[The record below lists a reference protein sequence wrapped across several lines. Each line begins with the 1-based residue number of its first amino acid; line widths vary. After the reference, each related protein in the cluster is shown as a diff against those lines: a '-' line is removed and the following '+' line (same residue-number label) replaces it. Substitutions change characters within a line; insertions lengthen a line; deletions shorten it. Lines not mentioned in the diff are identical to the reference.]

1 MGKSKSPSIPNPPE
15 FQTDPNLA
23 WSQDQLKGQVP
34 NLLSLSGLPQPL
46 MEAIS
51 TNPDVTRLTLEGLQ
65 ANLAPSYRRGFQ
77 DITNTLE
84 ANNQLTGSTTAS
96 ALGNYESD
104 YMAQLTAA
112 GAQAGLADI
121 DRALSNRVQLYGM
134 GLNSASAI
142 GNTALNNQSQMNQFA
157 LSNYEN
163 QVSQALL
170 NQPQQRGGLMGGL
183 IGAVGGGITGFAL
196 GGPVGAAVGAGVGGL
211 AGGFG
216 SPGTG
221 GSFLNAGVSTY
232 GASRMS
238 PLPSVIQGSGET
250 IYNPLYNPSG
260 SGGRGLLG
268 PISNYY
274 PYGLN

>member
-15 FQTDPNLA
+15 FRTDPNLA
-23 WSQDQLKGQVP
+23 WSQEQLKGQVP
-34 NLLSLSGLPQPL
+34 NLLSLSNLPQPL

-183 IGAVGGGITGFAL
+183 IGAVGGGISGFAL

-211 AGGFG
+211 AGGLG
-216 SPGTG
+216 APGTG
-221 GSFLNAGVSTY
+221 GSFLNAGASTY
-232 GASRMS
+232 GASRMAT
-238 PLPSVIQGSGET
+238 LPSVVQGSGET
-250 IYNPLYNPSG
+250 IYNPLYNPYG